1 MRRFLF
7 GADLLVHPAY
17 SENTGNVLLEAMV
30 AGLPVLTTA
39 NCGYASHVERAGAG
53 WVVPEPFDQGR
64 LNAALREA
72 LEGDRLE
79 EWGRHGIEYGRSQDL
94 YSRPEAAAD
103 IIESVIEIKAA
114 ARR

>member
-1 MRRFLF
+1 MLF
-7 GADLLVHPAY
+7 QLSIWSAPKPQSRSTGSVSAPAA
-17 SENTGNVLLEAMV
+17 EAGFWILEGV
-30 AGLPVLTTA
+30 RLKRG
-39 NCGYASHVERAGAG
+39 AGAG